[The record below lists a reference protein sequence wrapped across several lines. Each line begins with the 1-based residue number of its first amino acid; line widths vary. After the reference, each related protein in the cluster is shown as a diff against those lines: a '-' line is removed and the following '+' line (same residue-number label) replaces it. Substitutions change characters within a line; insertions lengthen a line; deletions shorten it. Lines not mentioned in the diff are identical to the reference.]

1 MTSLDTLAR
10 SAAEAVHE
18 SVADLTVSAAPAGA
32 AAAAAAGWRMVRYAA
47 VGAAAGAAVVTALIV
62 VGPDKDTVTNETT
75 VTTTIAAPSTT
86 TAPVTTT
93 TPPVTTTMPPVTTTV
108 PAPTE
113 ELPVVP
119 GVGAPTGTTTT
130 TAADTTPPVLNVS
143 SPSNGE
149 HFETD
154 VVTFAGIT
162 EPGAKVTASGKFA
175 ANVSADGGWVID
187 LVLAPGANGVVFSA
201 ADAAGNTSQARL
213 TVYLDVPKETT
224 TTTKAEKGWEFTAFQ
239 KYGSCSEP
247 IPYDEFSGT
256 GKPGST
262 INVTSLYGSGT
273 TTVNE
278 DGTYWLRVEFPEA
291 PYEKSFTAKVTDEFG
306 NKKVFEFVSN
316 HSV

>member
-32 AAAAAAGWRMVRYAA
+32 AAAAAAAWRTVRYAA
-47 VGAAAGAAVVTALIV
+47 VGAAAGAAVVAALIV
-62 VGPDKDTVTNETT
+62 AAPDEDTVTT
-75 VTTTIAAPSTT
+75 VTTATTTVAAPSTT
-86 TAPVTTT
+86 AA
-93 TPPVTTTMPPVTTTV
+93 PVTTTMPPVTTTV
-108 PAPTE
+108 PAPAE

-119 GVGAPTGTTTT
+119 GAGAPTSTTTT
-130 TAADTTPPVLNVS
+130 TAADTTPPVLKVS
-143 SPSNGE
+143 SPLDGE
-149 HFETD
+149 HFETE

-162 EPGAKVTASGKFA
+162 ELEAKVTASGKYA
-175 ANVSADGGWVID
+175 ASVASDGSWVID
-187 LVLAPGANGVVFSA
+187 LVLAPGANGVVFTA
-201 ADAAGNTSQARL
+201 ADAAGNLSQARL

-224 TTTKAEKGWEFTAFQ
+224 RTIKAEKDWEFSAFQ

-262 INVTSLYGSGT
+262 VNVTSSYGSGT

-291 PYEKSFTAKVTDEFG
+291 SHETSFTVKVKDEFG
-306 NKKVFEFVSN
+306 NKKVFEFVSKY
-316 HSV
+316 SG

>member
-47 VGAAAGAAVVTALIV
+47 VGAVAGAAVVATLIV
-62 VGPDKDTVTNETT
+62 VAPDKEIVMDEPI
-75 VTTTIAAPSTT
+75 VTTTVAAPSTT
-86 TAPVTTT
+86 TVPVTTM
-93 TPPVTTTMPPVTTTV
+93 PPVTTTMPPVATTV
-108 PAPTE
+108 PAPVE

-119 GVGAPTGTTTT
+119 AVGAPPSTTTT
-130 TAADTTPPVLNVS
+130 TAADTTPPVLTVN

-154 VVTFAGIT
+154 VVRFAGIT

-224 TTTKAEKGWEFTAFQ
+224 TTTKAEKGWEFIAFQ
-239 KYGSCSEP
+239 KYGLCSEP

-262 INVTSLYGSGT
+262 INVTSSYGSGS
-273 TTVNE
+273 TTVSE
-278 DGTYWLRVEFPEA
+278 DGTFWLRVEFPEA
-291 PYEKSFTAKVTDEFG
+291 PHGKYFTVKVKDEFG

-316 HSV
+316 YSP